1 MPERSGLCKK
11 AAFAPDFTPNPATI
25 RAKKFRTM
33 WRFAGYLPKERKN
46 PAARRGG
53 IFLGDTLTP
62 HYETISAAISVMCG
76 ICGEIRSRGDA
87 ASAAVTEA
95 IAGNL
100 KHRGPDAGGV
110 YASRN
115 VALGHRRLSILDL
128 SPAADQ
134 PMIDAELGLAIAFN
148 GCIYNFSELRRELE
162 ARGYRFFTDGDT
174 EVILKS
180 YHAWGPRCV
189 ERFKGMFA
197 FAIAERESGRV
208 VLVRDRLGIKPLYYA
223 DDGKRFRFASTL
235 PALLTAGGIDTS
247 IDPVALHNYLSFHG
261 AVPAPRTIFNGVKKL
276 APATL
281 LTIEPDGTRREEVYW
296 RVSVQAEDRVITEN
310 EWTESVRDRLRTAVE
325 RRRVADVP
333 LGVLLSGGLDSSL
346 LVALLAESGQQNLRT
361 FSIGFE
367 SVNGLKGDEFAYSDI
382 VAKTFGTSHHRI
394 PIATSRAIPAMAGA
408 VAQMSE
414 PQVSHDA
421 IGFYLLSEEVS
432 KHVKVVQCGQGADEV
447 FGGYHWYPHMLRSN
461 DPVSDYMRV
470 YCEHSHEEIADA
482 LDPSLAGGDFSRA
495 LVEEN
500 FENAASDRAIDKAL
514 ELDQRIM
521 MIDDPVK
528 RVDNMTMAFGLEAR
542 TPLLDH
548 ELVELAAR
556 IPAEMKIKNG
566 GKHILKEAARGLV
579 PDEIIDRKK
588 GYFPVPA
595 LKFLRGPMLDFV
607 RDVLNEPAAKTRG
620 IFKREYIDRLL
631 KSPERE
637 LTAKG
642 NSKLWQAALL
652 EYWLQIQQPQP
663 RGV

>member
-1 MPERSGLCKK
+1 
-11 AAFAPDFTPNPATI
+11 
-25 RAKKFRTM
+25 
-33 WRFAGYLPKERKN
+33 
-46 PAARRGG
+46 
-53 IFLGDTLTP
+53 
-62 HYETISAAISVMCG
+62 
-76 ICGEIRSRGDA
+76 
-87 ASAAVTEA
+87 
-95 IAGNL
+95 
-100 KHRGPDAGGV
+100 V
-110 YASRN
+110 YASRHI
-115 VALGHRRLSILDL
+115 ALGHRRLSILDL
-128 SPAADQ
+128 SPGADQ
-134 PMIDAELGLAIAFN
+134 PMLDAELGLAIAFN
-148 GCIYNFSELRRELE
+148 GCIYNFRELRSELQ
-162 ARGYRFFTDGDT
+162 AKGYRFFTDGDT

-180 YHAWGPRCV
+180 YHAWGARCV

-197 FAIAERESGRV
+197 FAIGERESGRV
-208 VLVRDRLGIKPLYYA
+208 VLARDRLGIKPLYYT
-223 DDGKRFRFASTL
+223 DNGERFRFASTL
-235 PALLTAGGIDTS
+235 PALLGTGDVDTS
-247 IDPVALHNYLSFHG
+247 IDPVAIHHYLSFHG

-281 LTIEPDGTRREEVYW
+281 LTLEPDGTKREEVYW
-296 RVSVQAEDRVITEN
+296 RCPVQSRDRVLTES
-310 EWTESVRDRLRTAVE
+310 EWTESVRASLRTAVE

-346 LVALLAESGQQNLRT
+346 LVALLAESGQKDLQT

-367 SVNGLKGDEFAYSDI
+367 SVNGLKGDEFAYSDL
-382 VAKTFGTSHHRI
+382 VAKKFGTTHHRI
-394 PIATSRAIPAMAGA
+394 PIATSRAIPAMEGA
-408 VAQMSE
+408 VSQMSE

-432 KHVKVVQCGQGADEV
+432 QHVKVVQCGQGADEV

-470 YCEHSHEEIADA
+470 YCEHSHDQISDA
-482 LDPSLAGGDFSRA
+482 LEPSLMGEDHSRA
-495 LVEEN
+495 LVEDY
-500 FENAASDRAIDKAL
+500 FEHAQSERAIDKTL
-514 ELDQRIM
+514 ELDQQIM

-548 ELVELAAR
+548 ELVELAAQ

-595 LKFLRGPMLDFV
+595 LKFLRGPMLEFV
-607 RDVLNEPAAKTRG
+607 RDVLDQPAARSRG

-631 KSPERE
+631 KNPERE
-637 LTAKG
+637 LTGKG

-652 EYWLQIQQPQP
+652 EYWLQVQT
-663 RGV
+663 GAAKAA

>member
-1 MPERSGLCKK
+1 V
-11 AAFAPDFTPNPATI
+11 
-25 RAKKFRTM
+25 
-33 WRFAGYLPKERKN
+33 Y
-46 PAARRGG
+46 AAR
-53 IFLGDTLTP
+53 
-62 HYETISAAISVMCG
+62 H
-76 ICGEIRSRGDA
+76 
-87 ASAAVTEA
+87 
-95 IAGNL
+95 
-100 KHRGPDAGGV
+100 
-110 YASRN
+110 

-148 GCIYNFSELRRELE
+148 GCIYNFRELRAELE
-162 ARGYRFFTDGDT
+162 AKGYRFFTDGDT
-174 EVILKS
+174 EVIAKS
-180 YHAWGPRCV
+180 YHAWGRRCV

-197 FAIAERESGRV
+197 FAITERESGRV
-208 VLVRDRLGIKPLYYA
+208 VLARDRLGIKPLYYT
-223 DDGKRFRFASTL
+223 DNDKRFRFASTL
-235 PALLTAGGIDTS
+235 PALLAGGGVDTS
-247 IDPVALHNYLSFHG
+247 IDPVALHHYLSFHG
-261 AVPAPRTIFNGVKKL
+261 AVPAPRTILNGVKKL

-281 LTIEPDGTRREEVYW
+281 LVIEPDGTRREEVYW
-296 RVSVQAEDRVITEN
+296 RVSVRSQDRVMTEQ
-310 EWTESVRDRLRTAVE
+310 EWTESVRDHLRTAVE

-346 LVALLAESGQQNLRT
+346 LVALLAESGQKDLQT

-382 VAKTFGTSHHRI
+382 VAKKFGTIHHRI

-408 VAQMSE
+408 VSQMSE

-421 IGFYLLSEEVS
+421 IGFYLLAEEVS

-470 YCEHSHEEIADA
+470 YCEHSHDEILDA
-482 LDPSLAGGDFSRA
+482 VDPSLAGCDHSRA
-495 LVEEN
+495 LVEEY
-500 FENAASDRAIDKAL
+500 FENARGERAIDKTL
-514 ELDQRIM
+514 ELDQQIM

-548 ELVELAAR
+548 ELVELAAKV
-556 IPAEMKIKNG
+556 PAELKVKNG
-566 GKHILKEAARGLV
+566 GKHILKEAARGVV

-595 LKFLRGPMLDFV
+595 LKYLRGPMLGFV

-620 IFKREYIDRLL
+620 IFKRDYIDRLL
-631 KSPERE
+631 KDPECE
-637 LTAKG
+637 LTGKG

-652 EYWLQIQQPQP
+652 EYWLQIHT
-663 RGV
+663 GASKAA

>member
-1 MPERSGLCKK
+1 
-11 AAFAPDFTPNPATI
+11 
-25 RAKKFRTM
+25 
-33 WRFAGYLPKERKN
+33 
-46 PAARRGG
+46 
-53 IFLGDTLTP
+53 
-62 HYETISAAISVMCG
+62 MCG
-76 ICGEIRSRGDA
+76 ICGEIRRRGDS

-95 IAGNL
+95 IAGKL
-100 KHRGPDAGGV
+100 RHRGPDAGGV
-110 YASRN
+110 YAQRN

-128 SPAADQ
+128 SPSADQ
-134 PMIDAELGLAIAFN
+134 PMVDTGLGLAIAFN
-148 GCIYNFSELRRELE
+148 GCIYNFRELRAALE
-162 ARGYRFFTDGDT
+162 AKGYRFVTDGDT

-197 FAIAERESGRV
+197 FAILERESGRV
-208 VLVRDRLGIKPLYYA
+208 VLARDRLGIKPLYFTDSA
-223 DDGKRFRFASTL
+223 DRIRFASTL
-235 PALLTAGGIDTS
+235 PALLATGDVDTS

-281 LTIEPDGTRREEVYW
+281 LTIEPDGTKREEVYW
-296 RVSVQAEDRVITEN
+296 RVSVQSQDRVLTEQ
-310 EWTESVRDRLRTAVE
+310 EWTEAVRHSLRTAVE

-346 LVALLAESGQQNLRT
+346 LVALLAESGQKDLQT

-382 VAKTFGTSHHRI
+382 VAKKFGTKHHRI
-394 PIATSRAIPAMAGA
+394 PIATARAIPAMEGA
-408 VAQMSE
+408 VSQMSE

-432 KHVKVVQCGQGADEV
+432 QHVKVVQCGQGADEV

-461 DPVSDYMRV
+461 DPVSDYARV
-470 YCEHSHEEIADA
+470 YCEHSHDEISDA
-482 LDPSLAGGDFSRA
+482 LDPSLAGGDYSRE
-495 LVEEN
+495 LIERK
-500 FENAASDRAIDKAL
+500 FDAAQSERAIDKTL
-514 ELDQRIM
+514 ELDQEIM
-521 MIDDPVK
+521 MVDDPVK

-548 ELVELAAR
+548 ELVELAAQ

-566 GKHILKEAARGLV
+566 GKHILKEAARGIV

-607 RDVLNEPAAKTRG
+607 RDVVNQPAARTRG
-620 IFKREYIDRLL
+620 IFKRDYIDRLL
-631 KSPERE
+631 KNPEKE
-637 LTAKG
+637 LTGKG

-652 EYWLQIQQPQP
+652 EYWLQVHT
-663 RGV
+663 GNAKAA

>member
-1 MPERSGLCKK
+1 
-11 AAFAPDFTPNPATI
+11 
-25 RAKKFRTM
+25 
-33 WRFAGYLPKERKN
+33 
-46 PAARRGG
+46 
-53 IFLGDTLTP
+53 
-62 HYETISAAISVMCG
+62 MCG

-95 IAGNL
+95 ISGNL

-110 YASRN
+110 YAQRN

-148 GCIYNFSELRRELE
+148 GCIYNFRDLRRELE
-162 ARGYRFFTDGDT
+162 AKGYRFFTGGDT

-180 YHAWGPRCV
+180 YHAWGARCV
-189 ERFKGMFA
+189 TRFKGMFA

-208 VLVRDRLGIKPLYYA
+208 VFARDRLGIKPLYYT
-223 DDGKRFRFASTL
+223 DNGVRFRFASTL
-235 PALLTAGGIDTS
+235 TALLAAGGVDTS
-247 IDPVALHNYLSFHG
+247 IDPVALHHYLSFHG

-281 LTIEPDGTRREEVYW
+281 LTIEPGGAKREEVYW
-296 RVSVQAEDRVITEN
+296 RCPVQSRDRVMTEA
-310 EWTESVRDRLRTAVE
+310 EWTQSVREHLRTAVE

-346 LVALLAESGQQNLRT
+346 LVALLAESGQKDLQT

-367 SVNGLKGDEFAYSDI
+367 SVNGLKGDEFAYSDL
-382 VAKTFGTSHHRI
+382 VAKKFGTKHHRI

-408 VAQMSE
+408 VSQMSE

-432 KHVKVVQCGQGADEV
+432 QHVKAVQCGQGADEV

-470 YCEHSHEEIADA
+470 YCEHSHDEISDA
-482 LDPSLAGGDFSRA
+482 LEPSLAGADHSRA
-495 LVEEN
+495 LVEN
-500 FENAASDRAIDKAL
+500 YFDRARSQRAIDKTL
-514 ELDQRIM
+514 ELDQQIM

-548 ELVELAAR
+548 ELVELAAK
-556 IPAEMKIKNG
+556 IPAELKIKNG

-579 PDEIIDRKK
+579 PDEIIGRKK

-607 RDVLNEPAAKTRG
+607 RGVLNEPAAKTRG
-620 IFKREYIDRLL
+620 IFKREYLDRLL
-631 KSPERE
+631 KNPERE
-637 LTAKG
+637 LTQKG

-652 EYWLQIQQPQP
+652 EYWLQVHTAKA
-663 RGV
+663 RGA

>member
-1 MPERSGLCKK
+1 
-11 AAFAPDFTPNPATI
+11 
-25 RAKKFRTM
+25 
-33 WRFAGYLPKERKN
+33 
-46 PAARRGG
+46 
-53 IFLGDTLTP
+53 
-62 HYETISAAISVMCG
+62 MCG

-95 IAGNL
+95 ISGNL

-110 YASRN
+110 YAQRN

-148 GCIYNFSELRRELE
+148 GCIYNFRDLRGELE
-162 ARGYRFFTDGDT
+162 AKGYRFFTGGDT

-180 YHAWGPRCV
+180 YHAWGARCV

-208 VLVRDRLGIKPLYYA
+208 VFARDRLGIKPLYYT
-223 DDGKRFRFASTL
+223 DNGGRFRFASTL
-235 PALLTAGGIDTS
+235 TALLAAGGVDTS
-247 IDPVALHNYLSFHG
+247 IDPVALHHYLSFHG

-281 LTIEPDGTRREEVYW
+281 LTIEPGGARREEVYW
-296 RVSVQAEDRVITEN
+296 RCPVQSQDRVMTEA
-310 EWTESVRDRLRTAVE
+310 EWAESVREHLRTAVE

-346 LVALLAESGQQNLRT
+346 LVALLAESGQKDLQT

-367 SVNGLKGDEFAYSDI
+367 NVNGLKGDEFAYSDL
-382 VAKTFGTSHHRI
+382 VAKKFGTKHHRI
-394 PIATSRAIPAMAGA
+394 PIATSRAIPAMAG
-408 VAQMSE
+408 VVSQMSE

-432 KHVKVVQCGQGADEV
+432 QHVKVVQCGQGADEV

-470 YCEHSHEEIADA
+470 YCEHSHDEISDA
-482 LDPSLAGGDFSRA
+482 LEPSLAGADHSRA
-495 LVEEN
+495 LVEN
-500 FENAASDRAIDKAL
+500 YFDRARSQRAIDKTL
-514 ELDQRIM
+514 ELDQQIM

-548 ELVELAAR
+548 ELVELAAK
-556 IPAEMKIKNG
+556 IPAELKIKNG

-579 PDEIIDRKK
+579 PDEIIGRKK

-595 LKFLRGPMLDFV
+595 LKFLRGPMLEFV
-607 RDVLNEPAAKTRG
+607 RGVLSEPAAKTRG
-620 IFKREYIDRLL
+620 IFKREYVDRLL
-631 KSPERE
+631 KNPERE
-637 LTAKG
+637 LTTKG

-652 EYWLQIQQPQP
+652 EYWLQVQTAQA
-663 RGV
+663 RGA

>member
-1 MPERSGLCKK
+1 MANRL
-11 AAFAPDFTPNPATI
+11 AA
-25 RAKKFRTM
+25 
-33 WRFAGYLPKERKN
+33 
-46 PAARRGG
+46 
-53 IFLGDTLTP
+53 
-62 HYETISAAISVMCG
+62 
-76 ICGEIRSRGDA
+76 
-87 ASAAVTEA
+87 
-95 IAGNL
+95 
-100 KHRGPDAGGV
+100 RGPDASGLFVQDRVG
-110 YASRN
+110 
-115 VALGHRRLSILDL
+115 LGHRRLSILDCEAT
-128 SPAADQ
+128 SNQ
-134 PMIDAELGLAIAFN
+134 PMIDSELGLAIAFN
-148 GCIYNFSELRRELE
+148 GCIYNFRELRAALE
-162 ARGYRFFTDGDT
+162 AKGYRFVTGGDT

-208 VLVRDRLGIKPLYYA
+208 VFARDRLGIKPLYYA
-223 DDGKRFRFASTL
+223 ESAGRFRFASTL
-235 PALLTAGGIDTS
+235 PALLAAGGVDTS

-281 LTIEPDGTRREEVYW
+281 LTLEPDGTRREEIYW
-296 RVSVQAEDRVITEN
+296 RCPVQSRDRVLTES
-310 EWTESVRDRLRTAVE
+310 EWTESVRASLRTAVE

-346 LVALLAESGQQNLRT
+346 LVALLAESGQRDLQT

-367 SVNGLKGDEFAYSDI
+367 SVNGLEGNEFAYSDI
-382 VAKTFGTSHHRI
+382 VAKKFGTRHRRI
-394 PIATSRAIPAMAGA
+394 PIATSRAIPAMEGA
-408 VAQMSE
+408 VSQMSE

-432 KHVKVVQCGQGADEV
+432 QHVKVVQCGQGADEV

-470 YCEHSHEEIADA
+470 YCEHRHDEITDA
-482 LDPSLAGGDFSRA
+482 LDPSLVGEDHSRA
-495 LVEEN
+495 LVEQH
-500 FENAASDRAIDKAL
+500 FETAQGERAIDKTL
-514 ELDQRIM
+514 ELDQQIM

-548 ELVELAAR
+548 ELVELAAQ
-556 IPAEMKIKNG
+556 IPAELKIRNG
-566 GKHILKEAARGLV
+566 GKHILKEASRGIV

-607 RDVLNEPAAKTRG
+607 RGVLNEPAARSRG

-631 KSPERE
+631 KNPERE
-637 LTAKG
+637 LTGKG

-652 EYWLQIQQPQP
+652 EYWLQIHN
-663 RGV
+663 GTAKAA

>member
-1 MPERSGLCKK
+1 
-11 AAFAPDFTPNPATI
+11 
-25 RAKKFRTM
+25 
-33 WRFAGYLPKERKN
+33 
-46 PAARRGG
+46 
-53 IFLGDTLTP
+53 
-62 HYETISAAISVMCG
+62 MCG

-110 YASRN
+110 YAQRN
-115 VALGHRRLSILDL
+115 IALGHRRLSILDL

-134 PMIDAELGLAIAFN
+134 PMIDNELGLAIAFN
-148 GCIYNFSELRRELE
+148 GCIYNFRELRAALE
-162 ARGYRFFTDGDT
+162 AKGYRFVTGGDT

-180 YHAWGPRCV
+180 YHAWGQRCV

-197 FAIAERESGRV
+197 FAIGERESGRV
-208 VLVRDRLGIKPLYYA
+208 VFARDRLGIKPLYYTES
-223 DDGKRFRFASTL
+223 GGRFRFASTL
-235 PALLTAGGIDTS
+235 PALLAAGGVDTS

-281 LTIEPDGTRREEVYW
+281 LTLEPDGTRREEIYW
-296 RVSVQAEDRVITEN
+296 RCPVQSRDRVLTES
-310 EWTESVRDRLRTAVE
+310 EWTESVRASLRAAVE

-346 LVALLAESGQQNLRT
+346 LVALLAESGQQNLET

-367 SVNGLKGDEFAYSDI
+367 SVNGLEGNEFAYSDI
-382 VAKTFGTSHHRI
+382 VAKKFGTKHHRI
-394 PIATSRAIPAMAGA
+394 PIATSRAIPAMEGA
-408 VAQMSE
+408 VSQMSE

-432 KHVKVVQCGQGADEV
+432 QHVKVVQCGQGADEV

-470 YCEHSHEEIADA
+470 YCEHRHDEISEA
-482 LDPSLAGGDFSRA
+482 LDPSLVGEDYSRA
-495 LVEEN
+495 LVEQH
-500 FENAASDRAIDKAL
+500 FETAQGERAIDKTL
-514 ELDQRIM
+514 ELDQQIM

-548 ELVELAAR
+548 ELVELAAQ

-566 GKHILKEAARGLV
+566 GKHILKEASRGIV

-607 RDVLNEPAAKTRG
+607 RDVLNEPAARTRG
-620 IFKREYIDRLL
+620 IFRREYLDRLL
-631 KSPERE
+631 KNPERE
-637 LTAKG
+637 LTGKG

-652 EYWLQIQQPQP
+652 EYWLQIQT
-663 RGV
+663 GTAAKAA

>member
-1 MPERSGLCKK
+1 
-11 AAFAPDFTPNPATI
+11 
-25 RAKKFRTM
+25 
-33 WRFAGYLPKERKN
+33 
-46 PAARRGG
+46 
-53 IFLGDTLTP
+53 
-62 HYETISAAISVMCG
+62 MCG

-110 YASRN
+110 YAQRN

-134 PMIDAELGLAIAFN
+134 PMIDTGLGLAIAFN
-148 GCIYNFSELRRELE
+148 GCIYNFRELRAALE
-162 ARGYRFFTDGDT
+162 AKGYRFVTDGDT

-208 VLVRDRLGIKPLYYA
+208 VFARDRLGIKPLYYTESA
-223 DDGKRFRFASTL
+223 GRFRFASTL
-235 PALLTAGGIDTS
+235 PALLAAGGVDTS

-281 LTIEPDGTRREEVYW
+281 LTLEPDGTRREEIYW
-296 RVSVQAEDRVITEN
+296 RCPVQSRDRVLTES
-310 EWTESVRDRLRTAVE
+310 EWTESVRASLRTAVE

-346 LVALLAESGQQNLRT
+346 LVALLSESGQRDLQT

-367 SVNGLKGDEFAYSDI
+367 SVNGLEGNEFAYSDI
-382 VAKTFGTSHHRI
+382 VAKKFGTKHHRI
-394 PIATSRAIPAMAGA
+394 PIATSRAIPAMEGA
-408 VAQMSE
+408 VSQMSE

-432 KHVKVVQCGQGADEV
+432 QHVKVVQCGQGADEV

-470 YCEHSHEEIADA
+470 YCEHRHDEISEA
-482 LDPSLAGGDFSRA
+482 LDPSLVGEDHSRA
-495 LVEEN
+495 LVEQH
-500 FENAASDRAIDKAL
+500 FETAQGERAIDKTL
-514 ELDQRIM
+514 ELDQQIM

-548 ELVELAAR
+548 ELVELAAQ

-566 GKHILKEAARGLV
+566 GKHILKEASRGIV

-607 RDVLNEPAAKTRG
+607 RGVLNEPAARSRG
-620 IFKREYIDRLL
+620 IFKAEYIDRLL
-631 KSPERE
+631 KNPERE
-637 LTAKG
+637 LTGKG

-652 EYWLQIQQPQP
+652 EYWLQIHT
-663 RGV
+663 GTAKAA

>member
-1 MPERSGLCKK
+1 
-11 AAFAPDFTPNPATI
+11 
-25 RAKKFRTM
+25 
-33 WRFAGYLPKERKN
+33 
-46 PAARRGG
+46 
-53 IFLGDTLTP
+53 
-62 HYETISAAISVMCG
+62 MCG

-110 YASRN
+110 YANRN

-134 PMIDAELGLAIAFN
+134 PMVDAELGLTIAFN
-148 GCIYNFSELRRELE
+148 GCIYNFRELRSQLE
-162 ARGYRFFTDGDT
+162 GRGYRFFTDGDT

-197 FAIAERESGRV
+197 FAIAERDSGRV
-208 VLVRDRLGIKPLYYA
+208 VLARDRLGIKPLYYTEDA
-223 DDGKRFRFASTL
+223 KRFRFASTL
-235 PALLTAGGIDTS
+235 PALLAAGDVDTS
-247 IDPVALHNYLSFHG
+247 IDPVALHHYLSFHG
-261 AVPAPRTIFNGVKKL
+261 AVPAPRTIYRGVKKL

-281 LTIEPDGTRREEVYW
+281 LTIEPDGTKREEVYW
-296 RVSVQAEDRVITEN
+296 RVSVQSQDRALTEQ
-310 EWTESVRDRLRTAVE
+310 EWTETVRDHLRTAVE

-346 LVALLAESGQQNLRT
+346 LVALLAESGQKDLQT

-382 VAKTFGTSHHRI
+382 VAKKFRTEHHRI
-394 PIATSRAIPAMAGA
+394 PIATSRAIPAMEGA
-408 VAQMSE
+408 VSQMSE

-432 KHVKVVQCGQGADEV
+432 RHVKVVQCGQGADEV

-470 YCEHSHEEIADA
+470 YCEHSHDDISDA
-482 LDPSLAGGDFSRA
+482 LEPSFVTEDYSRQ
-495 LVEEN
+495 LIERK
-500 FENAASDRAIDKAL
+500 FDAAQSDRAVDKAL
-514 ELDQRIM
+514 ELDQEIM
-521 MIDDPVK
+521 MVDDPVK

-556 IPAEMKIKNG
+556 IPAELKIKNG

-607 RDVLNEPAAKTRG
+607 RGVLDEPAARTRG
-620 IFKREYIDRLL
+620 IFKREYIERLL
-631 KSPERE
+631 KNPERE
-637 LTAKG
+637 LTGKG

-652 EYWLQIQQPQP
+652 EYWLQVQTKNALPA
-663 RGV
+663 

>member
-1 MPERSGLCKK
+1 MLV
-11 AAFAPDFTPNPATI
+11 
-25 RAKKFRTM
+25 
-33 WRFAGYLPKERKN
+33 
-46 PAARRGG
+46 
-53 IFLGDTLTP
+53 P
-62 HYETISAAISVMCG
+62 HYESRTAAVSVMCG
-76 ICGEIRSRGDA
+76 ICGEIRRRGDS

-110 YASRN
+110 YAQRN

-128 SPAADQ
+128 SPSADQ
-134 PMIDAELGLAIAFN
+134 PMVDTGLGLAIAFN
-148 GCIYNFSELRRELE
+148 GCIYNFRELRAALE
-162 ARGYRFFTDGDT
+162 AKGYRFVTDGDT

-197 FAIAERESGRV
+197 FAILERESGRV
-208 VLVRDRLGIKPLYYA
+208 VLARDRLGIKPLYYTDNA
-223 DDGKRFRFASTL
+223 DRIRFASTL
-235 PALLTAGGIDTS
+235 PALLATGDVDTS

-281 LTIEPDGTRREEVYW
+281 LTIEPDGTKREEVYW
-296 RVSVQAEDRVITEN
+296 RVSVQSQDRVLTEQ
-310 EWTESVRDRLRTAVE
+310 EWTEEVRDSLRSAVE

-346 LVALLAESGQQNLRT
+346 LVALLAESGQKDLQT

-382 VAKTFGTSHHRI
+382 VAKKFGTKHHRI
-394 PIATSRAIPAMAGA
+394 PIATARAIPAMEGA
-408 VAQMSE
+408 VSQMSE

-432 KHVKVVQCGQGADEV
+432 QHVKVVQCGQGADEV

-461 DPVSDYMRV
+461 DPVSDYARV
-470 YCEHSHEEIADA
+470 YCEHSHDEISDA
-482 LDPSLAGGDFSRA
+482 LEPSLAGGDYSRE
-495 LVEEN
+495 LIERK
-500 FENAASDRAIDKAL
+500 FDAAQSERAIDKTL
-514 ELDQRIM
+514 ELDQEIM
-521 MIDDPVK
+521 MVDDPVK

-556 IPAEMKIKNG
+556 IPAELKIRNG
-566 GKHILKEAARGLV
+566 GKHILKEAARGIV

-607 RDVLNEPAAKTRG
+607 RDVVNQPAARTRG
-620 IFKREYIDRLL
+620 IFKRDYIDRLL
-631 KSPERE
+631 KNPEKE
-637 LTAKG
+637 LTGKG

-652 EYWLQIQQPQP
+652 EYWLQVHT
-663 RGV
+663 GNAKVA

>member
-1 MPERSGLCKK
+1 M
-11 AAFAPDFTPNPATI
+11 
-25 RAKKFRTM
+25 
-33 WRFAGYLPKERKN
+33 
-46 PAARRGG
+46 
-53 IFLGDTLTP
+53 
-62 HYETISAAISVMCG
+62 
-76 ICGEIRSRGDA
+76 
-87 ASAAVTEA
+87 
-95 IAGNL
+95 
-100 KHRGPDAGGV
+100 
-110 YASRN
+110 YAQRN

-134 PMIDAELGLAIAFN
+134 PMIDSELGLAIAFN
-148 GCIYNFSELRRELE
+148 GCIYNFRELRAALE
-162 ARGYRFFTDGDT
+162 AKGYRFITGGDT

-180 YHAWGPRCV
+180 YHAWGSRCV

-208 VLVRDRLGIKPLYYA
+208 VFARDRLGIKPLYYTESA
-223 DDGKRFRFASTL
+223 GRFRFASTL
-235 PALLTAGGIDTS
+235 PALLAGGNVDTS

-281 LTIEPDGTRREEVYW
+281 LTLEPDGTKREEVYW
-296 RVSVQAEDRVITEN
+296 RCPVQSRDRVLTES
-310 EWTESVRDRLRTAVE
+310 EWTESVRASLRAAVE
-325 RRRVADVP
+325 RRRIADVP

-346 LVALLAESGQQNLRT
+346 LVALLAESGQQDLQT

-367 SVNGLKGDEFAYSDI
+367 SVNGLEGNEFAYSDI
-382 VAKTFGTSHHRI
+382 VAKKFGTRHHRI
-394 PIATSRAIPAMAGA
+394 PIATSRAIPAMEGA
-408 VAQMSE
+408 VSQMSE

-421 IGFYLLSEEVS
+421 IGFYLLSQEVS
-432 KHVKVVQCGQGADEV
+432 QHVKVVQCGQGADEV

-470 YCEHSHEEIADA
+470 YCEHRHDEISEA
-482 LDPSLAGGDFSRA
+482 LNPSLVGDDYSRA
-495 LVEEN
+495 LVEHH
-500 FENAASDRAIDKAL
+500 FEQAQGERAIDKTL
-514 ELDQRIM
+514 ELDQQIM

-548 ELVELAAR
+548 ELVELAAQ
-556 IPAEMKIKNG
+556 IPAEMKIRNG
-566 GKHILKEAARGLV
+566 GKHILKEASRGIV

-607 RDVLNEPAAKTRG
+607 RGVLNEPAARTRG
-620 IFKREYIDRLL
+620 IFEREYIDRLL
-631 KSPERE
+631 KNPERE
-637 LTAKG
+637 LTGKG

-652 EYWLQIQQPQP
+652 EYWLQIHTGAQQPL
-663 RGV
+663 RV

>member
-1 MPERSGLCKK
+1 M
-11 AAFAPDFTPNPATI
+11 
-25 RAKKFRTM
+25 
-33 WRFAGYLPKERKN
+33 
-46 PAARRGG
+46 
-53 IFLGDTLTP
+53 
-62 HYETISAAISVMCG
+62 
-76 ICGEIRSRGDA
+76 
-87 ASAAVTEA
+87 
-95 IAGNL
+95 AGNL

-115 VALGHRRLSILDL
+115 FALGHRRLSILDL
-128 SPAADQ
+128 SSNADQ

-148 GCIYNFSELRRELE
+148 GCIYNFREIRRDLL
-162 ARGYRFFTDGDT
+162 AKGYRFFTDGDT

-208 VLVRDRLGIKPLYYA
+208 VLARDRLGIKPLYYT
-223 DDGKRFRFASTL
+223 DNGKRFRFASTL
-235 PALLTAGGIDTS
+235 PALLAAGDVDTS

-261 AVPAPRTIFNGVKKL
+261 AVPAPRTIFRGVKKL

-281 LTIEPDGTRREEVYW
+281 LTIEPDGTKREETYW
-296 RVSVQAEDRVITEN
+296 RVSVESRDRVLTEA
-310 EWTESVRDRLRTAVE
+310 EWTESVREHLRAAVE
-325 RRRVADVP
+325 RRRIADVP

-346 LVALLAESGQQNLRT
+346 LVALLAESGQQDLQT

-367 SVNGLKGDEFAYSDI
+367 SVNGLEGDEFVYSDI
-382 VAKTFGTSHHRI
+382 VAKKFGTKHHRI
-394 PIATSRAIPAMAGA
+394 PIATSRAIPAMEGA
-408 VAQMSE
+408 VSQMSE

-421 IGFYLLSEEVS
+421 IGFYMLSEEVAQ
-432 KHVKVVQCGQGADEV
+432 HVKVVQCGQGADEV

-470 YCEHSHEEIADA
+470 YCEHSHDDIADA
-482 LDPSLAGGDFSRA
+482 LEPSLLGDDHSRRFI
-495 LVEEN
+495 EER
-500 FENAASDRAIDKAL
+500 FHSAQSDRAIDKTL
-514 ELDQRIM
+514 QIDQEIM

-548 ELVELAAR
+548 ELVELAGQ
-556 IPAEMKIKNG
+556 IPAEMKVRNG
-566 GKHILKEAARGLV
+566 GKHILKAAARGIV

-607 RDVLNEPAAKTRG
+607 KGVLNEPAAKTRG
-620 IFKREYIDRLL
+620 IFKPEYLDRLL
-631 KSPERE
+631 KNPERE
-637 LTAKG
+637 LTGKG

-652 EYWLQIQQPQP
+652 EYWLQLQTAPA
-663 RGV
+663 RSA

>member
-1 MPERSGLCKK
+1 
-11 AAFAPDFTPNPATI
+11 
-25 RAKKFRTM
+25 
-33 WRFAGYLPKERKN
+33 
-46 PAARRGG
+46 
-53 IFLGDTLTP
+53 
-62 HYETISAAISVMCG
+62 MCG
-76 ICGEIRSRGDA
+76 ICGEIRRRGDS

-110 YASRN
+110 YAQRN

-128 SPAADQ
+128 SPSADQ
-134 PMIDAELGLAIAFN
+134 PMVDTGLGLAIAFN
-148 GCIYNFSELRRELE
+148 GCIYNFRELRRTLE
-162 ARGYRFFTDGDT
+162 AKGYRFVTDGDT

-180 YHAWGPRCV
+180 YHAWGRRCV

-197 FAIAERESGRV
+197 FAILERESGRV
-208 VLVRDRLGIKPLYYA
+208 VLARDRLGIKPLYYTDNA
-223 DDGKRFRFASTL
+223 DRIRFASTL
-235 PALLTAGGIDTS
+235 PALLATGDVDTS

-281 LTIEPDGTRREEVYW
+281 LTIEPDGTKREEVYW
-296 RVSVQAEDRVITEN
+296 RVSVQSQDRVLTEQ
-310 EWTESVRDRLRTAVE
+310 EWTESVRLSLRTAVE

-346 LVALLAESGQQNLRT
+346 LVALLAESGQKDLQT

-382 VAKTFGTSHHRI
+382 VAKKFGTKHHRI
-394 PIATSRAIPAMAGA
+394 PIATARAIPAMEGA
-408 VAQMSE
+408 VSQMSE

-432 KHVKVVQCGQGADEV
+432 QHVKVVQCGQGADEV

-461 DPVSDYMRV
+461 DPVSDYARV
-470 YCEHSHEEIADA
+470 YCEHSHDEISDA
-482 LDPSLAGGDFSRA
+482 LDPSLAGGDYSRE
-495 LVEEN
+495 LIERK
-500 FENAASDRAIDKAL
+500 FDAAQSERAIDKTL
-514 ELDQRIM
+514 ELDQEIM
-521 MIDDPVK
+521 MVDDPVK

-548 ELVELAAR
+548 ELVELAAQ

-566 GKHILKEAARGLV
+566 GKHILKEAARGIV

-607 RDVLNEPAAKTRG
+607 RDVVNQPAARTRG
-620 IFKREYIDRLL
+620 IFKRDYIDRLL
-631 KSPERE
+631 KNPEKE
-637 LTAKG
+637 LTGKG

-652 EYWLQIQQPQP
+652 EYWLQVHT
-663 RGV
+663 GNAKAA

>member
-1 MPERSGLCKK
+1 MLV
-11 AAFAPDFTPNPATI
+11 
-25 RAKKFRTM
+25 
-33 WRFAGYLPKERKN
+33 
-46 PAARRGG
+46 
-53 IFLGDTLTP
+53 P
-62 HYETISAAISVMCG
+62 HYESRTAAVSVMCG
-76 ICGEIRSRGDA
+76 ICGEIRRRGDS

-110 YASRN
+110 YAQRN

-128 SPAADQ
+128 SPSADQ
-134 PMIDAELGLAIAFN
+134 PMVDTGLGLAIAFN
-148 GCIYNFSELRRELE
+148 GCIYNFRELRAALE
-162 ARGYRFFTDGDT
+162 AKGYRFVTDGDT

-197 FAIAERESGRV
+197 FAILERESGRV
-208 VLVRDRLGIKPLYYA
+208 VLARDRLGIKPLYYTDNA
-223 DDGKRFRFASTL
+223 DRIRFASTL
-235 PALLTAGGIDTS
+235 PALLATGDVDTS

-281 LTIEPDGTRREEVYW
+281 LTIEPDGTKREEVYW
-296 RVSVQAEDRVITEN
+296 RVSVQSQDRVLTEQ
-310 EWTESVRDRLRTAVE
+310 EWTEAVRDSLRTAVE

-346 LVALLAESGQQNLRT
+346 LVALLAESGQKDLQT

-382 VAKTFGTSHHRI
+382 VAKKFGTKHHRI
-394 PIATSRAIPAMAGA
+394 PIATARAIPAMEGA
-408 VAQMSE
+408 VSQMSE

-432 KHVKVVQCGQGADEV
+432 QHVKVVQCGQGADEV

-461 DPVSDYMRV
+461 DPVSDYARV
-470 YCEHSHEEIADA
+470 YCEHSHDEISDA
-482 LDPSLAGGDFSRA
+482 LEPSLAGGDYSRE
-495 LVEEN
+495 LIERK
-500 FENAASDRAIDKAL
+500 FDAAQSERAIDKTL
-514 ELDQRIM
+514 ELDQEIM
-521 MIDDPVK
+521 MVDDPVK

-556 IPAEMKIKNG
+556 IPAELKIRNG
-566 GKHILKEAARGLV
+566 GKHILKEAARGIV

-607 RDVLNEPAAKTRG
+607 RDVVNQPAARTRG
-620 IFKREYIDRLL
+620 IFKRDYIDRLL
-631 KSPERE
+631 KNPEKE
-637 LTAKG
+637 LTGKG

-652 EYWLQIQQPQP
+652 EYWLQVHT
-663 RGV
+663 GNAKAV

>member
-1 MPERSGLCKK
+1 
-11 AAFAPDFTPNPATI
+11 
-25 RAKKFRTM
+25 
-33 WRFAGYLPKERKN
+33 
-46 PAARRGG
+46 
-53 IFLGDTLTP
+53 
-62 HYETISAAISVMCG
+62 MCG
-76 ICGEIRSRGDA
+76 ISGEIRRRGDA
-87 ASAAVTEA
+87 ASAAVTEV
-95 IAGNL
+95 ISGNL

-115 VALGHRRLSILDL
+115 VALGHRRLAVLDL

-134 PMIDAELGLAIAFN
+134 PMVDPELGLAIAFN
-148 GCIYNFSELRRELE
+148 GCIYNFRELRTQLE
-162 ARGYRFFTDGDT
+162 AKGYRFFTDGDT

-197 FAIAERESGRV
+197 FAIMERESGRV
-208 VLVRDRLGIKPLYYA
+208 VLARDRLGIKPLYYT
-223 DDGKRFRFASTL
+223 DSNGRFRFASTL
-235 PALLTAGGIDTS
+235 PALLAAGGVDTS
-247 IDPVALHNYLSFHG
+247 IDPVAIHNYLSFHG

-276 APATL
+276 APASL
-281 LTIEPDGTRREEVYW
+281 LTVEPDGTKREEIYW
-296 RVSVQAEDRVITEN
+296 RCPVRSRDRILTES
-310 EWTESVRDRLRTAVE
+310 EWTEAVRASLRTAVD

-346 LVALLAESGQQNLRT
+346 LVALLAESGQKDLQT

-367 SVNGLKGDEFAYSDI
+367 SVNGLKGDEFAYSDL
-382 VAKTFGTSHHRI
+382 VAKKFGTKHHRI
-394 PIATSRAIPAMAGA
+394 PIATSRAIPAMEGA
-408 VAQMSE
+408 VSQMSE

-421 IGFYLLSEEVS
+421 IGFYMLSEEVS
-432 KHVKVVQCGQGADEV
+432 QHVKVVQCGQGADEV

-470 YCEHSHEEIADA
+470 YCEHNHNEISDA
-482 LDPSLAGGDFSRA
+482 LDPSLTGGDYSRD
-495 LVEEN
+495 LVEN
-500 FENAASDRAIDKAL
+500 YFETAQGERAIDKTL
-514 ELDQRIM
+514 ELDQQIM

-548 ELVELAAR
+548 ELVELAAQ

-566 GKHILKEAARGLV
+566 GKHILKEASRGLV

-607 RDVLNEPAAKTRG
+607 HSVLNEPAAKTRG
-620 IFKREYIDRLL
+620 IFQREYIDRLL
-631 KSPERE
+631 KNPERE

-652 EYWLQIQQPQP
+652 EYWLQIHTGQPKAA
-663 RGV
+663 

>member
-1 MPERSGLCKK
+1 
-11 AAFAPDFTPNPATI
+11 
-25 RAKKFRTM
+25 
-33 WRFAGYLPKERKN
+33 
-46 PAARRGG
+46 
-53 IFLGDTLTP
+53 
-62 HYETISAAISVMCG
+62 MCG
-76 ICGEIRSRGDA
+76 ICGEIRRRGDA

-100 KHRGPDAGGV
+100 KHRGPDAGGL
-110 YASRN
+110 YAQRN

-134 PMIDAELGLAIAFN
+134 PMVDTELGLAIAFN
-148 GCIYNFSELRRELE
+148 GCIYNFRELRGELE
-162 ARGYRFFTDGDT
+162 AKGYRFITSGDT

-197 FAIAERESGRV
+197 FAILERESGRV
-208 VLVRDRLGIKPLYYA
+208 VLARDRLGIKPLYYT
-223 DDGKRFRFASTL
+223 DNGERLRFASTL
-235 PALLTAGGIDTS
+235 PALLAPGDVDTS
-247 IDPVALHNYLSFHG
+247 IDPIALHNYLSFHG

-276 APATL
+276 APGTL
-281 LTIEPDGTRREEVYW
+281 LTIEPDGTHRQEIYW
-296 RVSVQAEDRVITEN
+296 RVSVHSQDRTLTEAEWAEA
-310 EWTESVRDRLRTAVE
+310 VREHLRAAVE
-325 RRRVADVP
+325 RRRIADVP

-346 LVALLAESGQQNLRT
+346 LVALLAESGQRDLQT

-367 SVNGLKGDEFAYSDI
+367 SVNGLEGDEFVYSDI
-382 VAKTFGTSHHRI
+382 VAKKFGTKHHRI

-432 KHVKVVQCGQGADEV
+432 RHVKVVQCGQGADEV

-470 YCEHSHEEIADA
+470 YCEHSHDEITEAVT
-482 LDPSLAGGDFSRA
+482 PDFTGEDHSRA
-495 LVEEN
+495 LIEQK
-500 FENAASDRAIDKAL
+500 FEMAQSDRAIDKTL
-514 ELDQRIM
+514 ELDQEIM
-521 MIDDPVK
+521 MVDDPVK
-528 RVDNMTMAFGLEAR
+528 RVDNMTMAFGIEAR

-548 ELVELAAR
+548 ELVELAAQ
-556 IPAEMKIKNG
+556 IPAEMKIGNG
-566 GKHILKEAARGLV
+566 GKHILKQAARGIV
-579 PDEIIDRKK
+579 PDAIIDRKK

-607 RDVLNEPAAKTRG
+607 REVLEQPAARTRG
-620 IFKREYIDRLL
+620 IFKREYIERLL
-631 KSPERE
+631 KNPERE
-637 LTAKG
+637 LTGKG

-652 EYWLQIQQPQP
+652 EYWLQIQT
-663 RGV
+663 GGEAKTA

>member
-1 MPERSGLCKK
+1 MLV
-11 AAFAPDFTPNPATI
+11 
-25 RAKKFRTM
+25 
-33 WRFAGYLPKERKN
+33 
-46 PAARRGG
+46 
-53 IFLGDTLTP
+53 P
-62 HYETISAAISVMCG
+62 HYESRTAAVSVMCG
-76 ICGEIRSRGDA
+76 ICGEIRRRGDS

-110 YASRN
+110 YAQRN

-128 SPAADQ
+128 SPSADQ
-134 PMIDAELGLAIAFN
+134 PMVDTGLGLAIAFN
-148 GCIYNFSELRRELE
+148 GCIYNFRELRAALE
-162 ARGYRFFTDGDT
+162 AKGYRFVTDGDT

-197 FAIAERESGRV
+197 FAILERESGRV
-208 VLVRDRLGIKPLYYA
+208 VLARDRLGIKPLYYTDNA
-223 DDGKRFRFASTL
+223 DRIRFASTL
-235 PALLTAGGIDTS
+235 PALLATGDVDTS

-281 LTIEPDGTRREEVYW
+281 LTIEPDGTKREEVYW
-296 RVSVQAEDRVITEN
+296 RVSVQSQDRVLTEQ
-310 EWTESVRDRLRTAVE
+310 EWTEAVRDSLRTAVE

-346 LVALLAESGQQNLRT
+346 LVALLAESGQKDLQT

-382 VAKTFGTSHHRI
+382 VAKKFGTKHHRI
-394 PIATSRAIPAMAGA
+394 PIATARAIPAMEGA
-408 VAQMSE
+408 VSQMSE

-432 KHVKVVQCGQGADEV
+432 QHVKVVQCGQGADEV

-461 DPVSDYMRV
+461 DPVSDYARV
-470 YCEHSHEEIADA
+470 YCEHSHDEISDA
-482 LDPSLAGGDFSRA
+482 LDPSLAGGDYSRE
-495 LVEEN
+495 LIERK
-500 FENAASDRAIDKAL
+500 FDAAQSERAIDKTL
-514 ELDQRIM
+514 ELDQEIM
-521 MIDDPVK
+521 MVDDPVK

-548 ELVELAAR
+548 ELVELAAQ

-566 GKHILKEAARGLV
+566 GKHILKEAARGIV

-607 RDVLNEPAAKTRG
+607 RDVVNQPAARTRG
-620 IFKREYIDRLL
+620 IFKRDYIDRLL
-631 KSPERE
+631 KNPEKE
-637 LTAKG
+637 LTGKG

-652 EYWLQIQQPQP
+652 EYWLQVHT
-663 RGV
+663 GNAKAA

>member
-1 MPERSGLCKK
+1 M
-11 AAFAPDFTPNPATI
+11 
-25 RAKKFRTM
+25 
-33 WRFAGYLPKERKN
+33 
-46 PAARRGG
+46 
-53 IFLGDTLTP
+53 
-62 HYETISAAISVMCG
+62 
-76 ICGEIRSRGDA
+76 
-87 ASAAVTEA
+87 
-95 IAGNL
+95 AGNL

-110 YASRN
+110 YAQRN

-134 PMIDAELGLAIAFN
+134 PMVDTELGLAIAFN
-148 GCIYNFSELRRELE
+148 GCIYNFRELRRELE
-162 ARGYRFFTDGDT
+162 AKSYRFVTDGDT

-197 FAIAERESGRV
+197 FAILERESGRV
-208 VLVRDRLGIKPLYYA
+208 LLARDRIGIKPLYYS
-223 DDGKRFRFASTL
+223 DNGERLRFASTL
-235 PALLTAGGIDTS
+235 PALLAPGDVDTS

-261 AVPAPRTIFNGVKKL
+261 AVPAPRTIFKGAKKL
-276 APATL
+276 APGTL
-281 LTIEPDGTRREEVYW
+281 LTIEPDGRHREEIYW
-296 RVSVQAEDRVITEN
+296 RVSVQSQDRTLTEA
-310 EWTESVRDRLRTAVE
+310 EWTEAVREHLRAAVE
-325 RRRVADVP
+325 RRRIADVP

-346 LVALLAESGQQNLRT
+346 LVALLAESGQKDLQT

-367 SVNGLKGDEFAYSDI
+367 SVNGLEGDEFVYSDI
-382 VAKTFGTSHHRI
+382 VARKFGTKHHRI

-408 VAQMSE
+408 VSQMSE

-432 KHVKVVQCGQGADEV
+432 QHVKVVQCGQGADEV

-470 YCEHSHEEIADA
+470 YCEHSHDEITEAVTADF
-482 LDPSLAGGDFSRA
+482 AGEDYSRA
-495 LVEEN
+495 LIEQK
-500 FENAASDRAIDKAL
+500 FEAAQSERAIDKTL
-514 ELDQRIM
+514 ELDQEIM
-521 MIDDPVK
+521 MVDDPVK
-528 RVDNMTMAFGLEAR
+528 RVDNMTMAFGIEAR

-566 GKHILKEAARGLV
+566 GKHILKQASRGIV

-607 RDVLNEPAAKTRG
+607 RDVLEQPVARTRG
-620 IFKREYIDRLL
+620 IFSREYIERLL
-631 KSPERE
+631 KNPERE
-637 LTAKG
+637 LTGKG

-652 EYWLQIQQPQP
+652 EYWLQIHT
-663 RGV
+663 GGASKAA

>member
-1 MPERSGLCKK
+1 LFLCKK
-11 AAFAPDFTPNPATI
+11 AAFEPFFRRLRCGVSLGKVPNEVGIRTLSQQEKENSGSPAWG
-25 RAKKFRTM
+25 FFY
-33 WRFAGYLPKERKN
+33 WF
-46 PAARRGG
+46 
-53 IFLGDTLTP
+53 TLTP
-62 HYETISAAISVMCG
+62 NYESMTVAVTVMCG
-76 ICGEIRSRGDA
+76 ISGEIRRRGDA

-95 IAGNL
+95 ISGNL

-110 YASRN
+110 YANRN
-115 VALGHRRLSILDL
+115 VALGHRRLAILDL
-128 SPAADQ
+128 SPSADQ

-148 GCIYNFSELRRELE
+148 GCIYNFRELRAQLQ
-162 ARGYRFFTDGDT
+162 AKGYRFFTDGDT
-174 EVILKS
+174 EVIVKS

-197 FAIAERESGRV
+197 FAILERESGRV
-208 VLVRDRLGIKPLYYA
+208 VLARDRLGIKPLYYT
-223 DDGKRFRFASTL
+223 DNGERFRFASTL
-235 PALLTAGGIDTS
+235 PALLAAGDVDTS

-281 LTIEPDGTRREEVYW
+281 LTIEPDGTKREEVYW
-296 RVSVQAEDRVITEN
+296 RCPVRSLDRVLTES
-310 EWTESVRDRLRTAVE
+310 EWTESVRGSLRTAVE

-346 LVALLAESGQQNLRT
+346 LVALLAEAGQKDLQT

-367 SVNGLKGDEFAYSDI
+367 SVNGLQGDEFAYSDM
-382 VAKTFGTSHHRI
+382 VAKKFGTNHHRI
-394 PIATSRAIPAMAGA
+394 PIATSRAIPAMEGA
-408 VAQMSE
+408 VSQMSE

-421 IGFYLLSEEVS
+421 IGFYLLSEQVS

-470 YCEHSHEEIADA
+470 YAEHNHDEISDA
-482 LDPSLAGGDFSRA
+482 LEPALTSGDYSRE
-495 LVEEN
+495 LVERH
-500 FENAASDRAIDKAL
+500 FENAQGERTIDKTL
-514 ELDQRIM
+514 ELDQQIM

-548 ELVELAAR
+548 ELVELAAQ
-556 IPAEMKIKNG
+556 IPAELKIKNG

-607 RDVLNEPAAKTRG
+607 RGVLNEPAAKTRG
-620 IFKREYIDRLL
+620 IFKQEYIDRLL
-631 KSPERE
+631 KNPERE
-637 LTAKG
+637 LTGKG

-652 EYWLQIQQPQP
+652 EYWLQIHTGQAKAA
-663 RGV
+663 

>member
-1 MPERSGLCKK
+1 
-11 AAFAPDFTPNPATI
+11 
-25 RAKKFRTM
+25 
-33 WRFAGYLPKERKN
+33 
-46 PAARRGG
+46 
-53 IFLGDTLTP
+53 
-62 HYETISAAISVMCG
+62 MCG
-76 ICGEIRSRGDA
+76 ISGEIRRRGDT
-87 ASAAVTEA
+87 ASAAVTEL
-95 IAGNL
+95 ISGNL

-128 SPAADQ
+128 SSVADQ
-134 PMIDAELGLAIAFN
+134 PMVEPELGLAIAFN
-148 GCIYNFSELRRELE
+148 GCIYNFRELRKTLE
-162 ARGYRFFTDGDT
+162 AKGYRFFTDGDT

-197 FAIAERESGRV
+197 FAISERESGRV
-208 VLVRDRLGIKPLYYA
+208 VLARDRLGIKPLYYTES
-223 DDGKRFRFASTL
+223 GGRFRFASTL
-235 PALLTAGGIDTS
+235 PALLAAGDVDTS

-281 LTIEPDGTRREEVYW
+281 LTIESDGTKREEVYW
-296 RVSVQAEDRVITEN
+296 RCPVRSRDRVLTES
-310 EWTESVRDRLRTAVE
+310 EWTESVRTSLRAAVE
-325 RRRVADVP
+325 RRRIADVP

-346 LVALLAESGQQNLRT
+346 LVALLAEAGQKDLQT

-367 SVNGLKGDEFAYSDI
+367 SVNGLEGDEFAYSDI
-382 VAKTFGTSHHRI
+382 VAKKFGTKHHRI
-394 PIATSRAIPAMAGA
+394 PIATSRAIPAMEGA
-408 VAQMSE
+408 VTQMSE

-421 IGFYLLSEEVS
+421 IGFYLLSQEVS
-432 KHVKVVQCGQGADEV
+432 QHVKVVQCGQGADEV

-470 YCEHSHEEIADA
+470 YAEHSHDEITEAI
-482 LDPSLAGGDFSRA
+482 DPGLAGTDYSRE
-495 LVEEN
+495 LVAQH
-500 FENAASDRAIDKAL
+500 FETAGGERTIDKTL
-514 ELDQRIM
+514 ELDQQIM

-548 ELVELAAR
+548 ELVELAAQ

-566 GKHILKEAARGLV
+566 GKHILKEAARGIV

-607 RDVLNEPAAKTRG
+607 RGVLDEPAAKTRG
-620 IFKREYIDRLL
+620 IFKRDYIDRLL
-631 KSPERE
+631 KNPEQE
-637 LTAKG
+637 LTGKG

-652 EYWLQIQQPQP
+652 EYWLQVQTGQAKAA
-663 RGV
+663 